1 MEQQQ
6 DYANTV
12 QTHYSNMQAVL
23 HYNLSTLKN
32 FPVVQLLQYS
42 AIV

>member
-1 MEQQQ
+1 MHRVP
-6 DYANTV
+6 ALFNK
-12 QTHYSNMQAVL
+12 SGNMQAVL